1 MAGLSQK
8 QTDELMSIG
17 LDVHQVKA
25 CEEILIQIP
34 SDTDLA
40 SIKRL
45 SKALQQAQSGFDDIR
60 NSDPNFYDEIERQLQ
75 SKVAWSRSLLSTIA
89 ETLEG
94 VHAQQQGV
102 YVSEVDFDSNEQ
114 VTRVTTPK
122 SRDFR
127 RYQAL
132 TDLWRS
138 WGKLVKT
145 TKDSEFLSF
154 LTICLKGRFSFDGVA
169 SVRTHYLRYFWG
181 KTKEVSTGDTEHKSD
196 LLEVEITLKNGQ
208 KQVARMRVPK
218 MDALDKDIRQLKKSR
233 S

>member
-17 LDVHQVKA
+17 LDVHQVRA
-25 CEEILIQIP
+25 CENILIQIP

-40 SIKRL
+40 AVKRL
-45 SKALQQAQSGFDDIR
+45 SKALQQAHSGLEDIR
-60 NSDPNFYDEIERQLQ
+60 KTDPRFYDEIEQQLRK
-75 SKVAWSRSLLSTIA
+75 KVEWSDSLLITLA

-94 VHAQQQGV
+94 IHAQQQGV
-102 YVSEVDFDSNEQ
+102 YVSEVDFGSNEQ

-122 SRDFR
+122 SKNYH

-138 WGKLVKT
+138 WNKEVSTSKE
-145 TKDSEFLSF
+145 SVFLSF
-154 LTICLKGRFSFDGVA
+154 LTICLKGGFSFDGVA
-169 SVRTHYLRYFWG
+169 SIRTHYLRYFVG
-181 KTKEVSTGDTEHKSD
+181 KKIDASLSDQEDDTD
-196 LLEVEITLKNGQ
+196 VLEVEITLKNGQ
-208 KQVARMRVPK
+208 TQLSSMRVPK
-218 MDALDKDIRQLKKSR
+218 LDALSKDIRQLMKSR